1 MSGASYLQE
10 RPLHDWIVEEVS
22 RAIREDLPDMVVRI
36 TDRLIAKL
44 QDQTAV
50 VHTMDGVEE
59 VTHEREMGRE
69 SERKRKTDETQVATG
84 SGKRPKG
91 SV

>member
-1 MSGASYLQE
+1 MSGAPCLQE

-36 TDRLIAKL
+36 TNKLTTKL

-50 VHTMDGVEE
+50 VQTADGVDE
-59 VTHEREMGRE
+59 VTQE
-69 SERKRKTDETQVATG
+69 
-84 SGKRPKG
+84 
-91 SV
+91 